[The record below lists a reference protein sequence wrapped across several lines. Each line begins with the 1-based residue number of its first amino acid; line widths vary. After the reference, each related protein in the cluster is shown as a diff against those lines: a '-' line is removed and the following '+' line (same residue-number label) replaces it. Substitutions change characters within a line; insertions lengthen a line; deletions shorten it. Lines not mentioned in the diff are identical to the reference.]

1 MNRNIIQNKNIFLG
15 ISFKG
20 VGILLNFL
28 LVPILILFLGKIE
41 YGVWVTIFSIVN
53 WIFTFDLGIGQ
64 GLRNKLTEALSVN
77 DKVKASQIIST
88 SYVFIFT
95 FSLIICLIGIGF
107 IYFVNFQDLLN
118 YKGKSNSYLQ
128 NFIFLSLFFT
138 IINFTL
144 SLYKKLFLAVHKS
157 FMIELINVFFQVFY
171 LIVIFV
177 WLKFK
182 LEKSLISLIMIFGI
196 INLLASLIATFI
208 FFKVE
213 EKVSFSFNNF
223 SMKEGKLLF
232 GLGGKFFIINVSL
245 LVILSTDNIIISN
258 LLGPVFVT
266 DYFTIQ
272 KAFQFLIVVF
282 TVVLS
287 ASWGLYSEA
296 IINKD
301 FNWIRLNL
309 KKMNFFFIGILILGF
324 LIFYF
329 IEEILDIWIGKNLVE
344 IPKGLAFCNLIYTLI
359 FCFTNI
365 YMFFINAS
373 NKINV
378 QMYLYLFG
386 ALLNIPLSILFVGI
400 IGTSTGVILSTVL
413 CFLPL
418 LIVMPLQCKKIIK
431 KLENESL
438 KEMI

>member
-1 MNRNIIQNKNIFLG
+1 MNRNKIQNKNIFLG

-20 VGILLNFL
+20 IGIFLNFL

-41 YGVWVTIFSIVN
+41 YGVWITIFSMVN

-77 DKVKASQIIST
+77 DNIKASQIITT

-95 FSLIICLIGIGF
+95 FSLIIFIIGLGF

-128 NFIFLSLFFT
+128 IFVFLSLFFT
-138 IINFTL
+138 TINFTV

-157 FMIELINVFFQVFY
+157 FMIELVNVFFQTFY
-171 LIVIFV
+171 LIVIFI
-177 WLKFK
+177 WLQFN
-182 LEKSLISLIMIFGI
+182 LEKSLTSLILIFGI
-196 INLLASLIATFI
+196 INFIASLIATFI
-208 FFKVE
+208 FFKIK

-223 SMKEGKLLF
+223 NLKEGRLLF
-232 GLGGKFFIINVSL
+232 GLGGKFFIINISL

-258 LLGPVFVT
+258 LLGPNFVT

-272 KAFQFLIVVF
+272 KIFQFLIVVF
-282 TVVLS
+282 TVLLS

-309 KKMNFFFIGILILGF
+309 KKMNFFFSGILILGF

-329 IEEILDIWIGKNLVE
+329 IEEILDIWIGKNLVK
-344 IPKGLAFCNLIYTLI
+344 IPKGLAFCNLIYTFI

-365 YMFFINAS
+365 YMFFVNAS

-386 ALLNIPLSILFVGI
+386 AILNIPLSIFFVGLL
-400 IGTSTGVILSTVL
+400 GTSTGVILSTIL

-418 LIVMPLQCKKIIK
+418 LVLMPLQCYKIIK
-431 KLENESL
+431 NLENESL

>member
-1 MNRNIIQNKNIFLG
+1 MNRNKIQNKNIFLG

-20 VGILLNFL
+20 IGIFLNFL

-41 YGVWVTIFSIVN
+41 YGVWITIFSMVN

-77 DKVKASQIIST
+77 DNIKASQIITT

-95 FSLIICLIGIGF
+95 FSLIIFIIGLGF

-128 NFIFLSLFFT
+128 NFVFLSLFFT
-138 IINFTL
+138 TINFTV

-157 FMIELINVFFQVFY
+157 FMIELVNVFFQTFY
-171 LIVIFV
+171 LIVIFI
-177 WLKFK
+177 WLQFN
-182 LEKSLISLIMIFGI
+182 LEKSLTSLILIFGV
-196 INLLASLIATFI
+196 INFIASLIATFI
-208 FFKVE
+208 FFKIK

-223 SMKEGKLLF
+223 NLKEGRLLF
-232 GLGGKFFIINVSL
+232 GLGGKFFIINISL

-258 LLGPVFVT
+258 LLGPNFVT

-272 KAFQFLIVVF
+272 KIFQFLIVVF
-282 TVVLS
+282 TVLLS

-309 KKMNFFFIGILILGF
+309 KKMNFFFLGILILGF

-329 IEEILDIWIGKNLVE
+329 IEDILDIWIGKNLVK
-344 IPKGLAFCNLIYTLI
+344 IPKGLAFCNLIYTFI

-378 QMYLYLFG
+378 QMYLYVFG
-386 ALLNIPLSILFVGI
+386 ALLNIPLSIFFVGLL
-400 IGTSTGVILSTVL
+400 GTSTGVILSTIL

-418 LIVMPLQCKKIIK
+418 LVLMPLQCNKIIK

>member
-1 MNRNIIQNKNIFLG
+1 MNRNKIQNKNIFLG

-20 VGILLNFL
+20 IGIFLNFL

-41 YGVWVTIFSIVN
+41 YGVWITIFSMVN

-77 DKVKASQIIST
+77 DNIKASQIITT

-95 FSLIICLIGIGF
+95 FSLIIFIIGIGF

-128 NFIFLSLFFT
+128 NFVFLSLFFT
-138 IINFTL
+138 TINFTV

-157 FMIELINVFFQVFY
+157 FMIELVNVFFQTFY
-171 LIVIFV
+171 LIVIFI
-177 WLKFK
+177 WLQFN
-182 LEKSLISLIMIFGI
+182 LEKSLTSLILIFGI
-196 INLLASLIATFI
+196 INFIASLIATFI
-208 FFKVE
+208 FFKIK

-223 SMKEGKLLF
+223 NLKEGRLLF
-232 GLGGKFFIINVSL
+232 GLGGKFFIINISL

-258 LLGPVFVT
+258 LLGPNFVT

-272 KAFQFLIVVF
+272 KIFQFLIVVF
-282 TVVLS
+282 TVLLS

-309 KKMNFFFIGILILGF
+309 KKMNFFFFRNFNLGF
-324 LIFYF
+324 FNFLLYRRNIRY
-329 IEEILDIWIGKNLVE
+329 LDWKKSCKNTQRV
-344 IPKGLAFCNLIYTLI
+344 
-359 FCFTNI
+359 
-365 YMFFINAS
+365 S
-373 NKINV
+373 
-378 QMYLYLFG
+378 
-386 ALLNIPLSILFVGI
+386 
-400 IGTSTGVILSTVL
+400 
-413 CFLPL
+413 FL
-418 LIVMPLQCKKIIK
+418 
-431 KLENESL
+431 
-438 KEMI
+438 